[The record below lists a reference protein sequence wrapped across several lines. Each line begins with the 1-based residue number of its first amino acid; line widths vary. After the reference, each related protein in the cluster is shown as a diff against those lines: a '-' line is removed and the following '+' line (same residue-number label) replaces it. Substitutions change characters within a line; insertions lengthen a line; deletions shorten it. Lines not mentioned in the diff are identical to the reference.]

1 MVDINK
7 ILEQALKKDA
17 SDIHLMVESKP
28 MYRIGNSLVKM
39 EGATA
44 LQNEDMNSIYK
55 HFTKGNMVYEL
66 NGINVDV
73 NLSYSNQ
80 KPVYTMKILKNK
92 LPEYDELGLPEVL
105 RKMTHQEQGLILV
118 VGNKKSGKTTTLNA
132 LVRNINE
139 TQNKKI
145 ITLEKT
151 IEYTHI
157 SRNSIIVQKQVGTDF
172 ENYAQGVKNALK
184 EDCDVLIVEDIRNR
198 ETMEAVLEF
207 VEEGHLVIAGVNSNS
222 CNNAIEKIEN
232 FYNLNDQAQIKY
244 ALSTLL
250 KIIISQK
257 LILGAK
263 GDLEM
268 ITEVIVPNAPKQN
281 ISLIK
286 SLAKLYVQNKITL
299 KQAKSQ
305 IQEKDVDILNNTIM
319 KMRVKGTGSFFTP

>member
-1 MVDINK
+1 MIDINK
-7 ILEQALKKDA
+7 ILEQAVKKDA

-44 LQNEDMNSIYK
+44 LKNEDMNSIYK

-80 KPVYTMKILKNK
+80 TPVYTMKILKNK
-92 LPEYDELGLPEVL
+92 LPEYEELGLPEVL
-105 RKMTHQEQGLILV
+105 RKMTHQEQGLILI

-145 ITLEKT
+145 ITLEKS

-172 ENYAQGVKNALK
+172 ENYAQGVKSALK

-207 VEEGHLVIAGVNSNS
+207 VEEGHLVIAGINANS
-222 CNNAIEKIEN
+222 CDGAKEKIKNLYNIEN
-232 FYNLNDQAQIKY
+232 QAQINY

-250 KIIISQK
+250 KLIISQK
-257 LILGAK
+257 LILGTK
-263 GDLEM
+263 GNFEM
-268 ITEVIVPNAPKQN
+268 IAEVIVPNEAKKN

-286 SLAKLYVQNKITL
+286 SLAKLYVENKITL

-305 IQEKDVDILNNTIM
+305 IEEKDIDILNNTIM
-319 KMRVKGTGSFFTP
+319 KMRIR